1 MQDMTFLQFN
11 ETKMLKCLI
20 PSLTLFSSI
29 STLVCCALPA
39 LLVTLGLGASLA
51 SFLGN
56 YPQLIWLSEHK
67 TFVFTF
73 AGGMLALTAF
83 TRWKWKDVSCPT
95 DPELAKACSR
105 TRKISAGIF
114 YGSIAIY
121 AVGAFFAFIAPAL
134 FY

>member
-1 MQDMTFLQFN
+1 
-11 ETKMLKCLI
+11 MLKRLMS
-20 PSLTLFSSI
+20 SLTLFSSL

-39 LLVTLGLGASLA
+39 LLVTLGLGASMA

-56 YPQLIWLSEHK
+56 YPQLIWLSENK

-73 AGGMLALTAF
+73 AGGMLALTAI
-83 TRWKWKDVSCPT
+83 TRWNWKEVSCPT

-105 TRKISAGIF
+105 TRKISAGVF
-114 YGSIAIY
+114 YSSIGIY
-121 AVGAFFAFIAPAL
+121 AVGAFFAFLAPAI